1 MEQEKDIVFKNVEKL
16 YGQGEY
22 ALENVSFSVNPGE
35 FVFVIGKS
43 GAGKSTLLKMLTRQ
57 LRPTSGQIWVRGTE
71 VTSLPQREIPFLRR
85 QIGQMQAEYG
95 LLPDRN
101 VYENVELAMRATQ
114 QPKRLYKR
122 RVTQTLRTVG
132 VLHRAMAF
140 PDEISAGE
148 TARVLL
154 ARALVVNPGILVADE
169 PTANLDS
176 DKAWDLMCLL
186 DELNRLGVT
195 IIIGSHDRELVSI
208 MKKRVLTLSA
218 GRLIADE
225 KRAVYNYQ
233 AFDVIEERRIRNEQK
248 QRLRT
253 AVHSGTSG
261 SSSKQ

>member
-1 MEQEKDIVFKNVEKL
+1 MEQEKDIIFKNVEKL
-16 YGQGEY
+16 YGSGEY
-22 ALENVSFSVNPGE
+22 ALENVSFSIAQGE

-132 VLHRAMAF
+132 VLHRAMA
-140 PDEISAGE
+140 
-148 TARVLL
+148 
-154 ARALVVNPGILVADE
+154 
-169 PTANLDS
+169 
-176 DKAWDLMCLL
+176 
-186 DELNRLGVT
+186 
-195 IIIGSHDRELVSI
+195 
-208 MKKRVLTLSA
+208 
-218 GRLIADE
+218 
-225 KRAVYNYQ
+225 
-233 AFDVIEERRIRNEQK
+233 
-248 QRLRT
+248 
-253 AVHSGTSG
+253 
-261 SSSKQ
+261 